1 MEKQTVKQSFLSGST
16 WKRILFMILFAI
28 LYGIAEMVVGV
39 VAFVQVIFALFTGG
53 PNQRLLDLGQNL
65 ATYLYQIIQF
75 LTFNSEQCPYP
86 MDAWPSGP
94 PQEDAP
100 LGEAE

>member
-1 MEKQTVKQSFLSGST
+1 MQKQAVKQSFLSGST
-16 WKRILFMILFAI
+16 WKRILFMILFTI

-39 VAFVQVIFALFTGG
+39 VAFIQVIFALFTGG

-65 ATYLYQIIQF
+65 ATYIYQIIQF
-75 LTFNSEQCPYP
+75 LTFNSEQRPYP

-94 PQEDAP
+94 PKD
-100 LGEAE
+100 EAALEKTD